1 MSDNYF
7 MNTFPLPVGIIFA
20 QSTSPAD
27 PLGTVKGSI
36 ADFETVIVVFAGIL
50 LALIV
55 GFIVYYTLEV
65 VRSESRDTRKKAV
78 MQLVYGV
85 IAIAVLVSI
94 WGAVSFLQKIFGVS
108 GNSEH
113 TFNTSIDL
121 PSI

>member
-1 MSDNYF
+1 
-7 MNTFPLPVGIIFA
+7 MNTFQLYVGIIFA

-27 PLGTVKGSI
+27 PLGPAEQSI
-36 ADFETVIVVFAGIL
+36 AGFETVIIVFAGIL
-50 LALIV
+50 LTLIV
-55 GFIVYYTLEV
+55 GFIMYYTLEV

-85 IAIAVLVSI
+85 IAIAVLVSV
-94 WGAVSFLQKIFGVS
+94 WGAVSFLQEIFGVS
-108 GNSEH
+108 GDSEH